1 MDKETNK
8 AIKLSKS
15 RTKRIVK
22 VAIEKILAI
31 YKRTPIILYANFSA
45 KSHSPGGSVWYIHST
60 KRKKKSTKN
69 NLPRNSNLFK
79 ERDNVFPRQIKTEW
93 IHHH

>member
-15 RTKRIVK
+15 RTKRILK

-31 YKRTPIILYANFSA
+31 YKRTPIILSANFSA
-45 KSHSPGGSVWYIHST
+45 KSHSPGGSVWYIQST
-60 KRKKKSTKN
+60 KRKKN
-69 NLPRNSNLFK
+69 QPRIIYPETVIFSKK
-79 ERDNVFPRQIKTEW
+79 EIMSLSFHNFVG
-93 IHHH
+93 